1 MNIFRSGDHIDRW
14 VAGRSPGETM
24 TVGKLCDLAH
34 AWWGDRLAS
43 TWQPH
48 TTPHNQGILE
58 HLGLTSEFW
67 RLA

>member
-1 MNIFRSGDHIDRW
+1 
-14 VAGRSPGETM
+14 M